1 MDPTLRSFDLNGKRE
16 NQVNSSAEIH
26 EFHIEK
32 YVMLMSKFKHDVN
45 KYSEVK

>member
-1 MDPTLRSFDLNGKRE
+1 MDPTLRSLDLNGKRE

-26 EFHIEK
+26 EFHTEK
-32 YVMLMSKFKHDVN
+32 DGTVQSKFKHGVN